1 MAKLTI
7 QDLATMLAEKNEL
20 TIKEATEFVSAIFEV
35 IQVGI
40 EKDKLV
46 KVKGLGTF
54 KVIDVEA
61 RESVNVNNGERVLID
76 GHSKISFTPDA
87 TMKELVN
94 KPFSG
99 FETVVLN
106 EGVEF
111 DDMPTKETAEET
123 LPETEPVVQPE
134 LEPQS
139 VVLPEPEPEV
149 NEEKTKEEENV
160 APKIEEP
167 VVPQVEEPIAPQ
179 VEEPAAIQEESVVAQ
194 PEPPIVEFVDEN
206 EGETTSGQ
214 SWCKWMLVIV
224 LCLVIGFVGGFF
236 VGRYSPELACFC
248 GSSKTDTEIVK
259 EPMLSDSLT
268 TDSTKAIPTDSAVI
282 VKDTIKVAPVDTVKK
297 SETKPEAPKPV
308 VDQSYK
314 KYDEMDSRV
323 RTGAYVIV
331 GLDQTVKAREGDNV
345 ARVSRRYLGEGMSCY
360 VEVYNGMTA
369 TTQLKAGQEVKL
381 PKLKLRKSMKEQ
393 KKENQK

>member
-134 LEPQS
+134 LEP
-139 VVLPEPEPEV
+139 
-149 NEEKTKEEENV
+149 
-160 APKIEEP
+160 
-167 VVPQVEEPIAPQ
+167 
-179 VEEPAAIQEESVVAQ
+179 
-194 PEPPIVEFVDEN
+194 
-206 EGETTSGQ
+206 
-214 SWCKWMLVIV
+214 
-224 LCLVIGFVGGFF
+224 
-236 VGRYSPELACFC
+236 
-248 GSSKTDTEIVK
+248 
-259 EPMLSDSLT
+259 
-268 TDSTKAIPTDSAVI
+268 
-282 VKDTIKVAPVDTVKK
+282 
-297 SETKPEAPKPV
+297 
-308 VDQSYK
+308 
-314 KYDEMDSRV
+314 
-323 RTGAYVIV
+323 
-331 GLDQTVKAREGDNV
+331 
-345 ARVSRRYLGEGMSCY
+345 
-360 VEVYNGMTA
+360 
-369 TTQLKAGQEVKL
+369 
-381 PKLKLRKSMKEQ
+381 
-393 KKENQK
+393 